1 MFGTSTFN
9 EITPFPSAINVC
21 PSFEIIH
28 SRTSN
33 ARSSFSWSFSSS
45 LLNAIFREGVIFI
58 KASSEICEKNGIR
71 VNSAS
76 ICFCSCCIIVGCP
89 WNIADFPSTNIWI
102 PVSTSILISSLPKC
116 ESLRNWLVSE
126 KIRFHNASS
135 NAISP
140 DALSA
145 ELLHSIPS
153 RLMNS
158 PIAPVWITSW
168 ADQSSA
174 RSREYGF
181 IPLS

>member
-9 EITPFPSAINVC
+9 EITPFPSAISVC
-21 PSFEIIH
+21 PSFEIIR

-33 ARSSFSWSFSSS
+33 ARSSFSWSFSRS

-76 ICFCSCCIIVGCP
+76 ICSWSSCISAGYP
-89 WNIADFPSTNIWI
+89 WNIAAFPSRNIW
-102 PVSTSILISSLPKC
+102 VAVLLSTLISSLVKC
-116 ESLRNWLVSE
+116 ESFKNVLVSE

>member
-76 ICFCSCCIIVGCP
+76 ICS
-89 WNIADFPSTNIWI
+89 WNSVLIST
-102 PVSTSILISSLPKC
+102 LISSLVKC
-116 ESLRNWLVSE
+116 ESFKNVLVSE